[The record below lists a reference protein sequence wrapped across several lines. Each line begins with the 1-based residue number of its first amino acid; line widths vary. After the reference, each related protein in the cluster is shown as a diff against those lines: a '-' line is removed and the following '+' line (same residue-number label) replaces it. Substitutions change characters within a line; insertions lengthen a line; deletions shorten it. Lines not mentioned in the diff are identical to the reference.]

1 MTLNMV
7 PHIYKRTHFITYN
20 RDIFDTLYPKADGVL
35 GTQNV
40 GSVDWEGGLECIGTL
55 KNW

>member
-7 PHIYKRTHFITYN
+7 PHIYKSTHFITYN

-40 GSVDWEGGLECIGTL
+40 GSVD
-55 KNW
+55 